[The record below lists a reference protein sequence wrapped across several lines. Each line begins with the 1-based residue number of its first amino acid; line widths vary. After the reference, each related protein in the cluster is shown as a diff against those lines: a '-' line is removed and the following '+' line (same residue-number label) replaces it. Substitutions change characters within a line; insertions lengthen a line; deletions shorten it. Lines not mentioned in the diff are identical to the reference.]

1 MTYAELCLARPTTL
15 STLGTDTKLANLGSV
30 TGLGGLQGYGSGVIV
45 GGKSYAKE
53 ATVYA
58 CIDHSARPPKI
69 DTVKSTSS
77 CGSTPLSTMSGLLHD
92 STVTGMT
99 GVTGLTGTTSK
110 HPAREVVTVRTPL
123 ISSQESCV

>member
-1 MTYAELCLARPTTL
+1 MARPTTL

-58 CIDHSARPPKI
+58 CIDHNARPPKI
-69 DTVKSTSS
+69 DTVKTTSS

-99 GVTGLTGTTSK
+99 GITGLAGTTSK